1 MKYETWW
8 SDARKEYYDNTFLND
23 VTFILDTDLEDC
35 PVCMYKVNKYNPT
48 YKNPKP
54 FKECLDNEVV
64 YIPAL
69 GFEET
74 EDGEMKIIDY
84 YTKKEFIN
92 LCDNDVLKAATLFE
106 MLDGQYPETL
116 IAENE
121 DWWY

>member
-1 MKYETWW
+1 MSIKW
-8 SDARKEYYDNTFLND
+8 DDDNAFLND
-23 VTFILDTDLEDC
+23 ITDFTDADLEETPIC
-35 PVCMYKVNKYNPT
+35 PYVVNMHNPT
-48 YKNPKP
+48 YKTRKP
-54 FKECLDNEVV
+54 FAECSDNEVV

-74 EDGEMKIIDY
+74 EDGEVRIIDY